1 MGAFE
6 EGQGGG
12 SLSVWSGKAERAGRG
27 SAFVGVSWWV
37 DLVGRRDGV
46 REKKRRKS
54 DEKVMEK

>member
-12 SLSVWSGKAERAGRG
+12 SLSAWIRESGEGGRG

-46 REKKRRKS
+46 REKKK
-54 DEKVMEK
+54 DEKAIKKR